1 MDIGSAKVEKSIQD
15 DVRHHVIDIVDVT
28 TPFSGSD
35 FCTYAKEA
43 MMVRGV
49 ANKIMCL
56 LMIICMVFRK
66 RSR

>member
-15 DVRHHVIDIVDVT
+15 DVKHHVIDIVDVT

-49 ANKIMCL
+49 ATKIMCL

-66 RSR
+66 RNR

>member
-28 TPFSGSD
+28 TPFSGPD

-49 ANKIMCL
+49 AT
-56 LMIICMVFRK
+56 
-66 RSR
+66 

>member
-1 MDIGSAKVEKSIQD
+1 MDVGSAKVENSIRD

-49 ANKIMCL
+49 AT
-56 LMIICMVFRK
+56 
-66 RSR
+66 